1 MNKLRIL
8 SPFIRL
14 ASCVSS
20 TVAGQYEH
28 VLGETYDVIERHPT
42 EEIHEL
48 SSKVDWKEVYAKAT
62 KLDFPTPTITRAKR
76 NNEFVHE
83 VLNTIDMD
91 VRNPTTGEILY
102 PKGYTFNP
110 LAHLGAMQLPTFFII
125 STHEKDIEW
134 LKSQDIPT
142 NSMILAVDDPIE
154 LSKLLSRKVM
164 LLKDDLREK
173 LNVNFYPA
181 RVSQV
186 GYKIK
191 VNEYHV
197 SL

>member
-1 MNKLRIL
+1 
-8 SPFIRL
+8 
-14 ASCVSS
+14 VSS
-20 TVAGQYEH
+20 TVASQYEH

-42 EEIHEL
+42 KEIHEL

-62 KLDFPTPTITRAKR
+62 KLDFPTPTIARAKR

-134 LKSQDIPT
+134 FKSQDIPR

-173 LNVNFYPA
+173 LKVNFYPA
-181 RVSQV
+181 RVGQV